1 MFLAPSPR
9 INLPYSFTQDKMQL
23 RADYKAAERMTTSAG
38 YDYDQVKRTFQEV
51 STARENTFW
60 GRLASRHLD
69 MVDLT
74 LKYAYSD
81 RNASSY
87 QAVPEITP
95 PENPLLRK
103 YNMADRTRNSGEL
116 RANIAATEAITVGL
130 QFDASKDDYSNSTI
144 GLTSGRELNIGGD
157 LTWMLSDQTSLHLFA
172 NRQEIKSEQSGSQT
186 FSTPDWSGENK
197 DTVNLYG
204 VGVKHVVIKDKLDIG
219 VDYTYTRSKGAIS
232 VSTAANEPPFP
243 DLSTRRDSIRL
254 YANYHLKDNVTLR
267 AGYWYE
273 RYSSDNWALDGVAP
287 DTISNVL
294 TFGQIPPQ
302 YHVNVI
308 AMSLRYKF

>member
-1 MFLAPSPR
+1 
-9 INLPYSFTQDKMQL
+9 
-23 RADYKAAERMTTSAG
+23 
-38 YDYDQVKRTFQEV
+38 
-51 STARENTFW
+51 
-60 GRLASRHLD
+60 
-69 MVDLT
+69 
-74 LKYAYSD
+74 
-81 RNASSY
+81 
-87 QAVPEITP
+87 
-95 PENPLLRK
+95 
-103 YNMADRTRNSGEL
+103 MADRTRNSGEL

-144 GLTSGRELNIGGD
+144 GLTSGQELNIGGD